1 MTMSHLILAQAS
13 SVGEL
18 KSKLEDVLNIV
29 MLFGFLYGTI
39 RIIGGAGQ
47 IRRGETEEGKTA
59 IVSGALIAAAPL
71 IMRILFEIFF
81 NSSSS
86 LFGR

>member
-1 MTMSHLILAQAS
+1 MPHLILAQLS
-13 SVGEL
+13 TSQDLQDKLKEL
-18 KSKLEDVLNIV
+18 LNII

-39 RIIGGAGQ
+39 RIIGGAAQ
-47 IRRGETEEGKTA
+47 IRRGEIEEGKSA
-59 IVSGALIAAAPL
+59 IISGALIAAAPL

-81 NSSSS
+81 KPEAS